1 MKFESA
7 GVIIPHDPF
16 LLGEVE
22 LSQCLEKIAKCLKCT
37 GFELKKISI
46 LEENDR
52 SVGSELKLFTK
63 LYDIVVVLWNGSKQC
78 VSESLAN
85 ITLQDTVRLSSFE
98 GDHNSNIWPVSCKL
112 LKSNSGNSVC
122 PVIYLQRIFIVR
134 SDVIDKQLNFI
145 LKQHLE
151 HYRSEAVYLKNFY
164 VTLNGSKQ
172 QLETMNNENL
182 SITIR
187 KANGDKV
194 EHDMVILAAK
204 IFETV
209 VNGEIFLR
217 NTLDPDILL
226 HSSWVSQMADLIYQS
241 DDKHIQ
247 LSIEVSWRSVF

>member
-85 ITLQDTVRLSSFE
+85 VTLQDMVRLPCYE
-98 GDHNSNIWPVSCKL
+98 GDHISTTWPVSCKL
-112 LKSNSGNSVC
+112 LKSNNGNSVC
-122 PVIYLQRIFIVR
+122 PVIHLQRIFIVR
-134 SDVIDKQLNFI
+134 SDRIDKQLNFI

-151 HYRSEAVYLKNFY
+151 HYRSKEIYIKNFY
-164 VTLNGSKQ
+164 VALNGSKK
-172 QLETMNNENL
+172 QLETLNNENL
-182 SITIR
+182 SITVR

-204 IFETV
+204 TFETV
-209 VNGEIFLR
+209 VSGEILLK
-217 NTLDPDILL
+217 NTLGSDILL
-226 HSSWVSQMADLIYQS
+226 YSSWVSQMADLIYQS

-247 LSIEVSWRSVF
+247 HSIEVSWRSVF